1 MAVRTP
7 RISAHGKIERG
18 ELHIHHDVVPRRRIA
33 TFGCETRGGPRRL
46 LRAER
51 PWEESLERIAT
62 DEQIDRAVGQVF
74 RISNDRLFN
83 QLNPFTHRREGGFGG
98 GEGPRRLPT
107 I

>member
-18 ELHIHHDVVPRRRIA
+18 ELHIHHDVVPRRRLA
-33 TFGCETRGGPRRL
+33 TFGCESWGGLRRL

-62 DEQIDRAVGQVF
+62 NKKIDRAVSQVF
-74 RISNDRLFN
+74 WIADDRLFN

-98 GEGPRRLPT
+98 GEGPRRLPS